1 MELKIKSKH
10 VKFYKYFYNTN
21 FLPDYYLNYYF
32 KLLIAIILLIPKLI
46 LSIPTYLQ
54 SKKVNRNVR
63 QETTVIIWL
72 CLFSIIHIIMFIYEL
87 VIYHSI
93 ISIFGY
99 IGCFI
104 ILFILSLFIVFIIS
118 NLEDKFGEKIKN
130 KFKIKW
136 KDDL

>member
-1 MELKIKSKH
+1 MELKVKSKH
-10 VKFYKYFYNTN
+10 VKFYRYFYNTN
-21 FLPDYYLNYYF
+21 FLPKYYLNYYF
-32 KLLIAIILLIPKLI
+32 KLLIAVVLLIPKLI
-46 LSIPTYLQ
+46 LSIPTHLQ
-54 SKKVNRNVR
+54 SKKVNRTIR

-72 CLFSIIHIIMFIYEL
+72 SLIFTIFTIVFIYEL
-87 VIYHSI
+87 IVYHSI